1 MWCLHMSSA
10 PSPPSPSSENAAL
23 RPSAQL
29 ERRPLTRAQLERLP
43 SPGAL
48 ETLTGRT
55 GWEALFVMVG
65 LYLPGFMF
73 VLITVVEFV
82 EYMIDDPNAGD
93 LNALMLMMVMLTVM
107 GITFGHAFDPDRL
120 DYQQRQREKRAR
132 TMSETAAERKA

>member
-1 MWCLHMSSA
+1 MSR
-10 PSPPSPSSENAAL
+10 PPPSPSENAPL
-23 RPSAQL
+23 RPSAPL
-29 ERRPLTRAQLERLP
+29 ERQPLTRAQVERLP

-48 ETLTGRT
+48 VTLTGRT

-73 VLITVVEFV
+73 VLIAVVEFV
-82 EYMIDDPNAGD
+82 EYMVDDPNAGD
-93 LNALMLMMVMLTVM
+93 LNAMMLMMVMLTIM

-132 TMSETAAERKA
+132 SMRETAPERKA